1 MRLILLNCRLDIT
14 HTHTT
19 ITTITTTRR
28 IRNRKPQT
36 ETLRTKSMETMEKSM
51 GDTRNMT

>member
-19 ITTITTTRR
+19 ITTTTTTGR